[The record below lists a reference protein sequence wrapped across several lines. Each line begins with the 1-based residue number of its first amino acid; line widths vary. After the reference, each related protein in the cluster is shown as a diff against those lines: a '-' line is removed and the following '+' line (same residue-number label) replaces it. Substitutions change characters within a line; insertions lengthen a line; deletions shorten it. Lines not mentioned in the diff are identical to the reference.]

1 MGEYTPEQATS
12 PSGFENYATKASGNG
27 LITTATSV
35 TLNADRPFA
44 TNKIEY
50 TAQSA
55 DEIKA
60 SYRLFTPELKRAV
73 SAQLKAAGYNVPITD
88 KFDLKVRDAFVT
100 AYDDFSAFAEEQGR
114 IDPEFFTEQ
123 PFGIQEFLNLKGQGA
138 TPGGKTKTYTTIYS
152 QDKAEMLVDTIYKDL
167 TGITASPEEKARYA
181 AILREEQAANPT
193 TYNAKTGLA
202 VEGMG
207 AAESQKMLID
217 EIAGTDEAKRMRA
230 MDGYRTLLSELGVK
244 I

>member
-60 SYRLFTPELKRAV
+60 SYRLFTSSNNSLSHSMANCFKLFPL
-73 SAQLKAAGYNVPITD
+73 PII
-88 KFDLKVRDAFVT
+88 
-100 AYDDFSAFAEEQGR
+100 E
-114 IDPEFFTEQ
+114 
-123 PFGIQEFLNLKGQGA
+123 
-138 TPGGKTKTYTTIYS
+138 
-152 QDKAEMLVDTIYKDL
+152 
-167 TGITASPEEKARYA
+167 
-181 AILREEQAANPT
+181 
-193 TYNAKTGLA
+193 
-202 VEGMG
+202 
-207 AAESQKMLID
+207 
-217 EIAGTDEAKRMRA
+217 
-230 MDGYRTLLSELGVK
+230 
-244 I
+244 